1 MAFSMLAIFI
11 ACLGLFGL
19 AAFTAEQRKKE
30 IGVRKVL
37 GASILEIVKLLS
49 SQFLRLILLALLIA
63 IPLGWWI
70 FSEWLNDF
78 AYRIQISWHVFV
90 FAAFLVMAIA
100 VLPIGFQ
107 SLKAARANPVDSLRD
122 E

>member
-1 MAFSMLAIFI
+1 IFI

-37 GASILEIVKLLS
+37 GASIFKIVRLLS
-49 SQFLRLILLALLIA
+49 GNFVSLISIALLIA
-63 IPLGWWI
+63 IPLGWWV
-70 FSEWLNDF
+70 FSGWLQDFNDKITIPWWSF
-78 AYRIQISWHVFV
+78 ALAGG
-90 FAAFLVMAIA
+90 FAIGIA
-100 VLPIGFQ
+100 LMTVGYQ
-107 SLKAARANPVDSLRD
+107 AVKAAKANPVDSLRD